1 MKIKRVDYCIL
12 ILALGLCVFSFY
24 MISSQKGQATQLV
37 IESPEAVWKYP
48 LEKDRIIKVQG
59 SLGESIIEIQD
70 KKAFFVDSACPNKTC
85 VLSQPIE
92 KKADWS
98 ACLPNRI
105 FIRIDGSDESG
116 LDAISF

>member
-1 MKIKRVDYCIL
+1 MKIKRIDYCIL

-37 IESPEAVWKYP
+37 FESPEAVWKYP

-70 KKAFFVDSACPNKTC
+70 KSFLWIPLAQIKPVFFH
-85 VLSQPIE
+85 QPS